1 MLEAIWSMM
10 LAVTTGVAMTV
21 PLVKMRRNRL
31 LREEAERRHQ
41 KLKQWAQAHD
51 WQAFEGIDLRYIDD
65 AERVS
70 GLTGE
75 PRDWDIHDESPAG
88 RNGSVP
94 TVPKRWV
101 YGTIL
106 MRQVAAGHLRVIGC
120 WREGEASHH
129 VFAALRTDGVFSPYT
144 LDALGRGRFHEEG
157 TPPLLDDGPAIRAVF
172 VDLHRPARLRFLDNT
187 IFLYTPGW
195 LTGDMAEKLAERL
208 FGLHR
213 RLPRRPDLGPLR

>member
-1 MLEAIWSMM
+1 MLEAIWSVM

-21 PLVKMRRNRL
+21 PLIKLRKNRL

-41 KLKQWAQAHD
+41 ELSQWARKHD
-51 WQAFEGIDLRYIDD
+51 WQAFEGIDLRYIDE

-70 GLTGE
+70 GLIGE
-75 PRDWDIHDESPAG
+75 PRDWDIHDDSSASGE
-88 RNGSVP
+88 GSAP
-94 TVPKRWV
+94 TVPKRWA

-106 MRQVAAGHLRVIGC
+106 MRQVAAGRLLVIGC
-120 WREGEASHH
+120 WRDGEASHH
-129 VFAALRTDGVFSPYT
+129 IVSALCTDGVFSPYT
-144 LDALGRGRFHEEG
+144 IDALGRGRFHEEG
-157 TPPLLDDGPAIRAVF
+157 APPLLDRGPALREVF
-172 VDLHRPARLRFLDNT
+172 AGLQTPARLRFLDSR

-195 LTGDMAEKLAERL
+195 LTGDMAEKLAELL